1 MTRRVGVVSV
11 ARSDYG
17 VYRPLLKRLAEA
29 PDVDLALIV
38 AGMHL
43 MPEFG
48 ASLEEIEADGFTP
61 AAKVDLDLR
70 DDTPLAVARAMGTGT
85 GRFADAD
92 QRLGL
97 DLLFVL
103 GDRFEMHAAAVAAV
117 PFLLPLAHIAGGSL
131 TRGAIDDSLRHSIT
145 KLSCLH
151 FVETETHAARV
162 RQMGE
167 EAWRVHLTGALNL
180 DNIAELPVLPPAEL
194 NHRFGIDLDLAAPPL
209 LVTFHPVT
217 RDFAATRRHAEELLA
232 ALAAAGHPIVFT
244 YPNAD
249 TGGRAVIDLIDA
261 FVREH
266 PRARAVPNLGVAG
279 YFNLMRHARAMVGN
293 SSSGLIEAASFRL
306 PVVNVGERQDGRLA
320 PANVIHVPCT
330 KDAILN
336 GIRRATSTAFRES
349 IARLISPYGDG
360 HAAER
365 VLAVLRATDLTD
377 PRLIRKDFIAIAESM
392 GCGVREPA

>member
-17 VYRPLLKRLAEA
+17 IYRPLLRRLADA
-29 PDVDLALIV
+29 ADFDLALIA

-48 ASLEEIEADGFTP
+48 STVEEIRTDGFTP
-61 AAKVDLDLR
+61 AAEVGLDLR
-70 DDTPLAVARAMGTGT
+70 GDTPLAIARAMGAGT
-85 GRFADAD
+85 ARFAEAYE
-92 QRLGL
+92 RLGL

-103 GDRFEMHAAAVAAV
+103 GDRYEMHAAAAAAV

-131 TRGAIDDSLRHSIT
+131 TRGTIDDSLRHSIT
-145 KLSCLH
+145 KLSSLH

-167 EAWRVHLTGALNL
+167 ESWRVHLTGALNL
-180 DNIAELPVLPPAEL
+180 DNIAELPVLPLAEM
-194 NHRFGIDLDLAAPPL
+194 NRRFGLDLDVAEPPL

-217 RDFAATRRHAEELLA
+217 RDFAATRRHAEDLLA
-232 ALAAAGHPIVFT
+232 ALAGAGQPAVFT

-249 TGGRAVIDLIDA
+249 TGGRVIIDLIDA
-261 FVREH
+261 FVREN

-279 YFNLMRHARAMVGN
+279 YFSLMRHARAMVGN

-320 PANVIHVPCT
+320 PANVIHVPCA
-330 KDAILN
+330 KDAILA
-336 GIRRATSTAFRES
+336 GIRRATSTAFRDS
-349 IARLISPYGDG
+349 IARLVSPYGDG
-360 HAAER
+360 RAAER
-365 VLAVLRATDLTD
+365 IMAALRATDFAD
-377 PRLIRKDFIAIAESM
+377 PRLIRKDFVAIALSW